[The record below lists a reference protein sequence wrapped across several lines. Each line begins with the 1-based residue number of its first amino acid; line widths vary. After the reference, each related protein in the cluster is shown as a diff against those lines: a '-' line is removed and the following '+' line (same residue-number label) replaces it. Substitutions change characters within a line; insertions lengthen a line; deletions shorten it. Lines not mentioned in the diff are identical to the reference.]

1 MTTDSGRRGELV
13 GALRRLRAA
22 GGPRGAP
29 SPRAAEERC
38 ELCRT
43 TMPASHRHLLHL
55 VERRIVCV
63 CATCW
68 SMRSG
73 DPEFRPT
80 GARTV
85 WLEDMTVPD
94 DLWARFG
101 IPIGLAFFMRSTQAG
116 AVVALYPSP
125 AGATECELDLGAWT
139 ELVALNPRL
148 AEVEPDAE
156 GLIVNRLR
164 EPHDYVIAPIDRCYA
179 LVGTVKA
186 AWTGISGGPD
196 LDAAVEAFFEGLR
209 PGISV

>member
-1 MTTDSGRRGELV
+1 MSIDSGRRGELV

-22 GGPRGAP
+22 GAPRGDAP
-29 SPRAAEERC
+29 ARAAEERC

-43 TMPASHRHLLHL
+43 TVPASHRHLLHL

-63 CATCW
+63 CAPCW

-73 DPEFRPT
+73 DPEFRPV
-80 GARTV
+80 GARTA

-94 DLWARFG
+94 DVWARFA
-101 IPIGLAFFMRSTQAG
+101 IPIGLAFFMRSTQSDS
-116 AVVALYPSP
+116 VVALYPSP
-125 AGATECELDLGAWT
+125 AGATECELDLGAWA
-139 ELVALNPRL
+139 ELVALNPQL
-148 AEVEPDAE
+148 AEMEPDSE

-164 EPHDYVIAPIDRCYA
+164 EPHAYVIAPIDRCYA

-186 AWTGISGGPD
+186 AWQGISGGRE
-196 LDAAVEAFFEGLR
+196 LDAAVDAFFDDLR